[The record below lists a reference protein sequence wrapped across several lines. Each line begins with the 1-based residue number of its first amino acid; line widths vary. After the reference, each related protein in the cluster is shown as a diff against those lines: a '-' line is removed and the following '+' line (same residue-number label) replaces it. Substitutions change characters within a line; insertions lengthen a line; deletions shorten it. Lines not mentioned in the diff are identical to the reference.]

1 MPCLEALVSDHYHAP
16 LSSREQRTMRF
27 SLIDRVTEL
36 SPGKSLTAVKNLT
49 LAEEYLADHFPG
61 FAVMPGVM
69 MLETLVQAGGWLI
82 RATEDFEHSTVLLK
96 QARAVKFNS
105 FVTPGQTLTVTVNL
119 HKQSENEYTMKA
131 SGAVGDTPTVSAKLT
146 LDRFNL
152 RDRDPGLAKSDER
165 ITKHMREIFGQ
176 IWQSAD

>member
-1 MPCLEALVSDHYHAP
+1 
-16 LSSREQRTMRF
+16 MRF
-27 SLIDRVTEL
+27 SLIDRVTDLEA
-36 SPGKSLTAVKNLT
+36 GKRITAVKNLS

-82 RATEDFEHSTVLLK
+82 RYTEDFTHSTVLLK

-105 FVTPGQTLTVTVNL
+105 FVTPGQTLEVTASVQ
-119 HKQSENEYTMKA
+119 KQSGSEYTLKA
-131 SGAVGDTPTVSAKLT
+131 SGAVAGTPTVSAKLI

-152 RDRDPGLAKSDER
+152 AERNPVLTRSDER

-176 IWQSAD
+176 IWTEAA